1 MNYKN
6 FGKTYI
12 INLETHEE
20 FTRELKKFC
29 IENNIFNAK
38 VSAIG
43 AINSVTLGF
52 FDTQK
57 QEYIEQSM
65 HKPFELSSLIGTI
78 TTNNIGEEPRLHVH
92 ATISDK
98 DFRTYGGH
106 LFRAVVSKT
115 IEIVLTVLD

>member
-1 MNYKN
+1 MNYKQFN
-6 FGKTYI
+6 DKYFLKFDKT
-12 INLETHEE
+12 EE

-29 IENNIFNAK
+29 DEKNIKNAT

-52 FDTQK
+52 YNTQT

-65 HKPFELSSLIGTI
+65 HKAFELTSLTGTVM
-78 TTNNIGEEPRLHVH
+78 TDEETNELKMHLH

-106 LFRAVVSKT
+106 LFRAIVSKT
-115 IEIVLTVLD
+115 IECVLTVL